1 MRRWIWGLVL
11 LLVFGGTLAY
21 FLIRGD
27 NTGTTI
33 AGPEKEKEKEVQQV
47 FDEKK
52 IDRDDVKPFEQNVEP
67 SKSWEYSF
75 GRALDP
81 NSISDSSVSITD
93 DKGKPVE
100 VSITLVN
107 ANKTLRIAAP
117 VNGYVKGKTY
127 NIDMNQEL
135 KYTTGQAVS
144 KPYHLTFTVK
154 RDEVEEVV
162 LADGLIVVKN
172 GDLAA
177 KTDTTLTIKKSVK
190 EDLKAGDIVVIP
202 SKEFKE
208 GEAFKVADITSS
220 SGDSFRVKVV
230 KPEFSELF
238 EKLNIKKEYDIKPE
252 NVTPNTDIPGI
263 TMQAVAQE
271 TPKTMIASLNGEE
284 SNEEFALTEN
294 LGMSYS
300 KKKGFT
306 FALNEVKI
314 FEKNPGLNLSG
325 DITFSNPKVDVDI
338 DMKYLNIKKFHFAET
353 SHAEA
358 NVHLNTNEM
367 EWNLEDEN
375 KPQFIQKLQRTK
387 EKTFPEKR
395 LKLGSYNVPIP
406 AFPAITVKGTIL
418 LQFEMSMNGQVAA
431 EAVFEVDDITGVH
444 YEKKKMKPIS
454 KTDIKTEFS
463 AEGNAQSEMS
473 IGPAG
478 KVGLYGLGVLGGGA
492 EVYGGLKNNLD
503 VVGGVTK
510 EKEWYACGE
519 WSYGP
524 FIESSVYVDTVNP
537 LHPSEPQRLFEY
549 TFFEPKL
556 KPFKTINTCDALE
569 TMSSKTKTLSL
580 KAGEKINLDVIG
592 TYRNLLNKKT
602 NAKNLKNFADISVTS
617 SNTGVVTITKSKNG
631 KSVIVKGSDLPSKET
646 TVLTITYKEL
656 SEPFYKVRT
665 KTITI
670 PVTISN
676 FKQVQRERVK
686 FEGQW
691 SRNIEGFV
699 GHLNIKKLTDNT
711 FTYSMTVRAS
721 GYIDETATISGN
733 KAVSNPWGNC
743 QVIFDLNGDVMEVS
757 ESDGCAQTE
766 HITDWTPMGTY
777 ERGAPKASEMTEEEQ
792 QVILD

>member
-1 MRRWIWGLVL
+1 MVL

-21 FLIRGD
+21 FLIKG
-27 NTGTTI
+27 NNAGETI
-33 AGPEKEKEKEVQQV
+33 VDPKEKNEGQQV

-52 IDRDDVKPFEQNVEP
+52 IDRDDVKPFEQNVE
-67 SKSWEYSF
+67 SFKTWEYSF

-81 NSISDSSVSITD
+81 NSISDSSVSITN
-93 DKGKPVE
+93 DKGKTVE
-100 VSITLVN
+100 VSTTLVN
-107 ANKTLRIAAP
+107 ANKTIRIAAP

-135 KYTTGQAVS
+135 KYTTGQPVS

-162 LADGLIVVKN
+162 LIDGLIVVKSE
-172 GDLAA
+172 DLTA

-208 GEAFKVADITSS
+208 GEAFKVADNISS
-220 SGDSFRVKVV
+220 SGDNFKVEVV

-238 EKLNIKKEYDIKPE
+238 EKLNINKEYDIKPE
-252 NVTPNTDIPGI
+252 NVTPNSDIPGI
-263 TMQAVAQE
+263 TMRAVAQE

-306 FALNEVKI
+306 FALNEVKL
-314 FEKNPGLNLSG
+314 FEENPGLNLSG

-358 NVHLNTNEM
+358 NVHLNTDEM
-367 EWNLEDEN
+367 EWNLEEEN

-418 LQFEMSMNGQVAA
+418 LNFEMSMNGQVAA

-478 KVGLYGLGVLGGGA
+478 DVGLYGLGVLGGGV

-510 EKEWYACGE
+510 EQEWYACGE

-524 FIESSVYVDTVNP
+524 FIESSVYVDTVNL
-537 LHPSEPQRLFEY
+537 LHPSEPQRLFEH
-549 TFFEPKL
+549 TFFEPEL

-569 TMSSKTKTLSL
+569 KMSSKTKTLSL
-580 KAGEKINLDVIG
+580 KAGEQINLDVLG
-592 TYRNLLNKKT
+592 TYANMLSKETKTKK
-602 NAKNLKNFADISVTS
+602 LKNFADVSVTS
-617 SNTGVVTITKSKNG
+617 SNTGVITLSKSKNG
-631 KSVIVKGSDLPSKET
+631 KTIIIQGNKLPSKKT
-646 TVLTITYKEL
+646 TILKITYKEL

-670 PVTISN
+670 PVTISD
-676 FKQVQRERVK
+676 FEKVQRERVN
-686 FEGQW
+686 FAGQW
-691 SRNIEGFV
+691 SRNIAGMV
-699 GHLNIKKLTDNT
+699 GHLNITNLTENT
-711 FTYSMTVRAS
+711 FKYSMTVRAS
-721 GYIDETATISGN
+721 GYIGETATVTGN
-733 KAVSNPWGNC
+733 RAVSNPWGNC
-743 QVIFDLNGDVMEVS
+743 QVSFDLKGDVMEVT
-757 ESDGCAQTE
+757 ESDGCGE
-766 HITDWTPMGTY
+766 GENIPDWTPIGTY
-777 ERGAPKASEMTEEEQ
+777 ERGAPKVSEEPSEGQMFF
-792 QVILD
+792 D